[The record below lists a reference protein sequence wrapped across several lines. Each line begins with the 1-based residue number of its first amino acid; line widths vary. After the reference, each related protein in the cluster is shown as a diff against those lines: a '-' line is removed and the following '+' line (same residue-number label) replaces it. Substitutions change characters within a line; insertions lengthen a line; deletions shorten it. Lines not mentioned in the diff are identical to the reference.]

1 MTRDKCDELVPVR
14 IAGIPAAVRV
24 TRHTR
29 VRGSFSRNAP
39 SDLDYYGYT
48 ESEWQVCDS
57 KGRAALWLE
66 RKMTDDDRVRIDEA
80 VDEWMRQDAIDRSIG
95 AAELMGER

>member
-1 MTRDKCDELVPVR
+1 MRDYKCNELVPVR

-24 TRHTR
+24 TRHVA

-48 ESEWQVCDS
+48 ESDWEVCDS
-57 KGRAALWLE
+57 RGRAAPWLE
-66 RKMTDDDRVRIDEA
+66 RKMTDADRERIEEA
-80 VDEWMRQDAIDRSIG
+80 VDEWMRQDAIDRNIG
-95 AAELMGER
+95 AAELMEER